1 MFGSAIISNWY
12 IVTNN
17 FEHIFVV
24 FFAKVSQT
32 TALTHLY
39 WSVGD
44 FWKGFS
50 SSTTACLSQTLFLR
64 RHRAFHIS
72 AISLKGKIQ
81 DDVITV
87 GRNVGQKHNPN
98 CDKPDSIDFSSAL
111 HSNFSLHWLPLL
123 MSSHHYSF
131 NCFIVALLT
140 VRQHTLLQIPPSA
153 HVVFFFFSLYRPV
166 IHSESSPPW
175 LPTSDT
181 CSTFHPHSPP
191 STPWIPPPS
200 RLYFKCAHTPLCSLL
215 PLHLTHI
222 LVSSQSLSPLH
233 LLSTCL
239 PIPESKLKAV
249 TQCVLS
255 QRWKCLS

>member
-32 TALTHLY
+32 TALTHLS

-64 RHRAFHIS
+64 RHRGFHIS

-81 DDVITV
+81 DAVITV

-153 HVVFFFFSLYRPV
+153 HVVFFSFLSIGQSR
-166 IHSESSPPW
+166 
-175 LPTSDT
+175 TQN
-181 CSTFHPHSPP
+181 HPHPDYLHLILAPP
-191 STPWIPPPS
+191 ST
-200 RLYFKCAHTPLCSLL
+200 HTVP
-215 PLHLTHI
+215 PLHRESLRHLAYTLSALTH
-222 LVSSQSLSPLH
+222 LCVHSCH
-233 LLSTCL
+233 STWL
-239 PIPESKLKAV
+239 TFL
-249 TQCVLS
+249 
-255 QRWKCLS
+255 